1 MDIQE
6 LSLSAISRYGNN
18 PRNNA
23 AAVEKVAAS
32 IREFGW
38 RQPIVVD
45 DSMVIIAG
53 DTRFQAAQLLGLATV
68 PVHIARGLSP
78 EQVRAYRLADNKTG
92 EFASWDDARLADE
105 LAALMDGLGDIELTG
120 FSMGEFEA
128 LAMKAEA
135 EVAALLEDDHPAPG
149 DDVAGEAGADAGELP
164 AQDAPTDEPAQPD
177 PGQPAA
183 MVPFNLLMQVEH
195 RQTVF
200 DAINHAK
207 QAHGVETTA
216 EALFV
221 ICQEYMSNG

>member
-32 IREFGW
+32 IRAFGW

-45 DSMVIIAG
+45 EAMVIIAG

-78 EQVRAYRLADNKTG
+78 EQVRAFRLADNKTG

-105 LAALMDGLGDIELTG
+105 LSALMDGLGDIEITG

-135 EVAALLEDDHPAPG
+135 ELAAMLEDAPNAPG
-149 DDVAGEAGADAGELP
+149 GDVAGTVSAGDQ
-164 AQDAPTDEPAQPD
+164 AQRGRND
-177 PGQPAA
+177 
-183 MVPFNLLMQVEH
+183 
-195 RQTVF
+195 
-200 DAINHAK
+200 
-207 QAHGVETTA
+207 
-216 EALFV
+216 
-221 ICQEYMSNG
+221 

>member
-1 MDIQE
+1 MSSKVVVEMDIQE

-45 DSMVIIAG
+45 ESMVIIAG
-53 DTRFQAAQLLGLATV
+53 DTRFQAAQLLGLDTV

-105 LAALMDGLGDIELTG
+105 LAALMDGLGEIELTG

-135 EVAALLEDDHPAPG
+135 EVAALLEDDPPAPG

-164 AQDAPTDEPAQPD
+164 AQARRPMSRPSPTPASP
-177 PGQPAA
+177 PPW
-183 MVPFNLLMQVEH
+183 F
-195 RQTVF
+195 RST
-200 DAINHAK
+200 
-207 QAHGVETTA
+207 
-216 EALFV
+216 
-221 ICQEYMSNG
+221 C

>member
-45 DSMVIIAG
+45 ESMVIIAG

-68 PVHIARGLSP
+68 PVHIARGLST

-92 EFASWDDARLADE
+92 EFASWDDARLAEE
-105 LAALMDGLGDIELTG
+105 LAALMDGLGDIELTA

-135 EVAALLEDDHPAPG
+135 EVAALLEDAP
-149 DDVAGEAGADAGELP
+149 P
-164 AQDAPTDEPAQPD
+164 CTW
-177 PGQPAA
+177 
-183 MVPFNLLMQVEH
+183 
-195 RQTVF
+195 
-200 DAINHAK
+200 
-207 QAHGVETTA
+207 
-216 EALFV
+216 
-221 ICQEYMSNG
+221 